1 MQPEYIAILMFAAL
15 FLGIFSGHPLAFVL
29 GGVGVLFQ
37 FIFSTLVDGM
47 AVSASMGLFATTTW
61 RVMNDFVLMAVPL
74 FIFMAQL
81 LNASGVA
88 EGLFDAVHMVLG
100 PVRGGLGLAVIL
112 VCTVF
117 AASAGVVG
125 ATEVAVGMMAIPAL
139 LKRKYD
145 IPLTAGAICAG
156 GTLGIIIPP
165 SIMLVFYA
173 SLANL
178 SAGQLFVAAFTPGL
192 LLALTYM
199 LYIVVRCG
207 LKPELGPPMPKEER
221 NHSASEI
228 LLTLAKNLLPPVFL
242 VLMVLGSIIAGVA
255 TPTEAAGLGCLGSFL
270 LAVFYKKVNLK
281 LIKTAALDTLKTT
294 AMIYCLAIG
303 GACFQSTFLMLECGD
318 AITGFL
324 AGINNPY
331 MVLILMMGTVF
342 ILGMFIDWV
351 GILLITIPI
360 FAPVVEELGFDPVW
374 FAILIAIN
382 LQMAFLTPPFGYSMF
397 YLKGISPDEIT
408 MPLIYK
414 GVVPFICLQWT
425 VLILCMI
432 FPNIIMWLPKM
443 VF

>member
-1 MQPEYIAILMFAAL
+1 MQPEFIAAFMFAAL
-15 FLGIFSGHPLAFVL
+15 FLGIFSGHPLGFVL

-47 AVSASMGLFATTTW
+47 ALSASMGLFATTTW

-178 SAGQLFVAAFTPGL
+178 SAGQLFVAAFSPGL
-192 LLALTYM
+192 LLAFAYM
-199 LYIVVRCG
+199 AYIAIRCFIT
-207 LKPELGPPMPKEER
+207 PELGPPMPVEER
-221 NHSASEI
+221 NHSLNEI
-228 LLTLAKNLLPPVFL
+228 IVTLSKNLLPPVFL

-255 TPTEAAGLGCLGSFL
+255 TPTEAAGLGCLGSFI
-270 LAVFYKKVNLK
+270 LAVVYKKVNLE
-281 LIKTAALDTLKTT
+281 LIKSAAINTLKTT
-294 AMIYCLAIG
+294 SMIYCLAIG

-324 AGINNPY
+324 TCIENPY
-331 MVLILMMGTVF
+331 LVLVLMMGTVF
-342 ILGMFIDWV
+342 LLGMFIDWV
-351 GILLITIPI
+351 GILLITVPI

-374 FAILIAIN
+374 FAILVAIN

-414 GVVPFICLQWT
+414 GVVPFICLQWA
-425 VLILCMI
+425 VLITCMV
-432 FPNIIMWLPKM
+432 FPDVIMWLPRM
-443 VF
+443 IF